1 MSVMLRDYP
10 VYLEE
15 FSALK
20 PAAPSAAAAE
30 AAQLL
35 IDHEIAIIDMAR
47 AELAGDPS
55 PCASLDRY
63 LARVPA

>member
-1 MSVMLRDYP
+1 MLRDCP
-10 VYLEE
+10 DYLEE

-47 AELAGDPS
+47 AELAGNPS
-55 PCASLDRY
+55 PCASLDRN